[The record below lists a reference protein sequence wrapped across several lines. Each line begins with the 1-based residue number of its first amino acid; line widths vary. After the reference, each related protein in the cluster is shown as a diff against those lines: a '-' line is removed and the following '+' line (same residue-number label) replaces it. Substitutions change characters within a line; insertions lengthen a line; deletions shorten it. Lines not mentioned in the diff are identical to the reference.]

1 MFFILA
7 LTNLSMPWFQDLS
20 VNHDAELFSM
30 DAMLVFLAR
39 DISTNEDTLSLL
51 LPYLK
56 QVV

>member
-1 MFFILA
+1 M
-7 LTNLSMPWFQDLS
+7 
-20 VNHDAELFSM
+20 NHDAELFSM

-39 DISTNEDTLSLL
+39 DVSTTEETLSLV